1 MLYNATYNLSNQRS
15 LNNMRSSRSIPC
27 VFGRLQQRHAHRHH
41 PGHYAQLLGW
51 LEDFMER
58 GNTC

>member
-1 MLYNATYNLSNQRS
+1 MLYTFTYNLSNERS
-15 LNNMRSSRSIPC
+15 FNYMLGNRSIPC
-27 VFGRLQQRHAHRHH
+27 VSGQLQQRHAHRHH
-41 PGHYAQLLGW
+41 TGPYAQLLGW